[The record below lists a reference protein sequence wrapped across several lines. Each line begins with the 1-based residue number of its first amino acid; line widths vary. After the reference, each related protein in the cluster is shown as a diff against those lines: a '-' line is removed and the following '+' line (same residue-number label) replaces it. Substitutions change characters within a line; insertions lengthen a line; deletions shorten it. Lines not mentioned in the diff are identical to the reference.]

1 MVERINQ
8 ALAQIE
14 SDLRNIQ
21 SAREQ
26 VDNVVLSSSDLQEK
40 VRTFVLEV
48 SNLSQQVEK
57 MADSIA
63 GERSNDAERVKKTL
77 NNLHDSCE
85 AFVSR
90 METASEKILS
100 QFDDSCADVLS
111 SLKTES
117 SNIASDFNKKA
128 TKSSNAINSN
138 VQALHEEVEKLDN
151 AKKEMVSAIGVIK
164 DLKGVIE
171 DVMLELQ
178 KSQSAQDQVL
188 ANIENT
194 VVTSLSR
201 TDEILKTQITITD
214 NQTSQNSVLGQLTQS
229 LNASNT
235 ALSGI
240 SPLIQSSQNAMS
252 KHLDSFETQMKTEM
266 KNIQME
272 YKNGEETLKK
282 KFGTLQIMLAIS
294 LLFNVIAIAMQ
305 VLK

>member
-1 MVERINQ
+1 MEERINQ

-26 VDNVVLSSSDLQEK
+26 VDNVVLSSSHLQEK

-57 MADSIA
+57 MADFIA
-63 GERSNDAERVKKTL
+63 GERNNDVERVKETL
-77 NNLHDSCE
+77 NNLHNSCKE
-85 AFVSR
+85 FVSR
-90 METASEKILS
+90 METTSEKILS

-138 VQALHEEVEKLDN
+138 VQALYEEVEKLDN
-151 AKKEMVSAIGVIK
+151 AKKEMLSAIGAIK
-164 DLKGVIE
+164 DLKNIIE
-171 DVMLELQ
+171 NLMLELQ
-178 KSQSAQDQVL
+178 KSQSAQDEVL
-188 ANIENT
+188 INIKDA
-194 VVTSLSR
+194 VATSL
-201 TDEILKTQITITD
+201 LKVEKINNTQKIITD
-214 NQTSQNSVLGQLTQS
+214 NQTSQNSILNQLTQS

-240 SPLIQSSQNAMS
+240 SPLIQSSQNAIS

-282 KFGTLQIMLAIS
+282 KFSILQIMLAIS
-294 LLFNVIAIAMQ
+294 LLFNVIVIAMQ
-305 VLK
+305 VLR